1 MNVASLRSWR
11 VFILL
16 ITCFGVA
23 ISVSAQGQSPT
34 SPRPTPQTPA
44 NPDTNTPG
52 AQPTP
57 PAPRGDTRETTR
69 PAPSSRERRRT
80 AEEEAKAKEEAQK
93 KEGGAATAT
102 GEEPKEEEGRKS
114 RREREEA
121 EGDKEA
127 GGGTRAVTGG
137 SAGGSPGGSPSGGA
151 ATTPG
156 ASGRFGS
163 NYEVTSTGEGTF
175 EPMLLREPEYG
186 EVPDEGEA
194 LTFLDGTMALQ
205 EFLSAINLAT
215 GWNIIVSE
223 AIKDT
228 TMNFWIDGV
237 RPKQALEIL
246 KFHKV
251 FYTFEPETKYL
262 YVMGE
267 EEWLQRQY
275 GKLESHEFIVKHA
288 EISYIESILSS
299 LLSATGRIITDQR
312 TGRIYV
318 WDTKDNLEHM
328 TKTFE
333 QLDVELEELALTV
346 KNAEVGD
353 IESVLNSLMTPNGSL
368 MSDPRTAQIFV
379 WDAPA
384 ALERMRTAVEQLDV
398 PLETRKFDITNVDAE
413 NVIDSLEALISERGL
428 IQVDPRFNSLLVTDL
443 PNKLDRIAETV
454 LNLDRPLETRTWVV
468 NYADL
473 DFVADQIEIH
483 IPSEMGEIVVNE
495 DVHQITVTGL
505 PDRLEL
511 IDKLIKVWDVRRSQV
526 LIEAFIVEVG
536 ASVEREFNVNWS
548 YFGISGGAPINV
560 DGGTGFNPDGGNMT
574 IGQLPYNLPSYG
586 GLTLDDSG
594 NITRP
599 ALTNIAGDPVI
610 GAVKGNRLGVTLDYL
625 DQQGKVTVLSS
636 PRVTVQDGEEA
647 IFENARRVPF
657 ISSTSYYNSG
667 VNNNGFAGNNTN
679 RVEFIDV
686 GTILTV
692 TPRITEDH
700 NILMDISAEDSDAVQ
715 VTITSNGEDSTVPEK
730 TTRRA
735 ETQLRVGSAETVVL
749 GGLRK
754 DTSEESVS
762 RTPIL
767 GEIPLIGRLFRYPN
781 NKSANRTLLIFLTPT
796 IVDEYTYP
804 ESDQLAQAEAIL
816 AEDHRH
822 NLKSIWKRWGDKLSM
837 GGNEISVSI
846 GQTGGIHS
854 EGERLTVEDLREGF
868 FEVKLKGKVTVVIRK
883 HPSAPEDVVASVT
896 EAAMEAGLRIAFDDR
911 MVPLV
916 ASPVERDAE
925 GTAVTKAQ

>member
-1 MNVASLRSWR
+1 MNVASMRSWR

-44 NPDTNTPG
+44 APEPSDNSG

-57 PAPRGDTRETTR
+57 PGPRGDTRETTR

-93 KEGGAATAT
+93 AAGGTAATAE
-102 GEEPKEEEGRKS
+102 GAPEEEGRQS
-114 RREREEA
+114 RREREAA
-121 EGDKEA
+121 EGTPES

-137 SAGGSPGGSPSGGA
+137 SAAGGA
-151 ATTPG
+151 PKAAASAG
-156 ASGRFGS
+156 AGGRFGS
-163 NYEVTSTGEGTF
+163 NYAVTSTGEGTF

-186 EVPDEGEA
+186 EVPDEGEP

-228 TMNFWIDGV
+228 TMNFWIDQV
-237 RPKQALEIL
+237 RPKQALDIL

-267 EEWLQRQY
+267 DEWLQRQY
-275 GKLESHEFIVKHA
+275 GKLESHEFVVKHA

-318 WDTKDNLEHM
+318 WDTKDNLEQM

-333 QLDVELEELALTV
+333 QLDVELEELAFTV
-346 KNAEVGD
+346 KHAEVGD
-353 IESVLNSLMTPNGSL
+353 IEGVLNSLMTPNGSL

-384 ALERMRTAVEQLDV
+384 ALDRMRAAVEQLDV

-413 NVIDSLEALISERGL
+413 NVIDSLEAMISERGL

-454 LNLDRPLETRTWVV
+454 LNLDRPLETRTWVI

-495 DVHQITVTGL
+495 EVHQITVTGL
-505 PDRLEL
+505 PDRLDL
-511 IDKLIKVWDVRRSQV
+511 IEKLIKVWDVRRSQV

-560 DGGTGFNPDGGNMT
+560 DGGTGFNPNGGNMT
-574 IGQLPYNLPSYG
+574 IGQLPYNVQAYG

-667 VNNNGFAGNNTN
+667 VNTGGFAGNNTN

-735 ETQLRVGSAETVVL
+735 ETQLRVASAETVVL

-754 DTSEESVS
+754 DSSEESVS

-804 ESDQLAQAEAIL
+804 ESDQLAKAEAIL
-816 AEDHRH
+816 ADDHRH
-822 NLKSIWKRWGDKLSM
+822 NLKSIWKRWGDKMSM
-837 GGNEISVSI
+837 GSNEISVSI

-868 FEVKLKGKVTVVIRK
+868 FEVKLKGQVTVIIRK

-916 ASPVERDAE
+916 ASPAERDAG
-925 GTAVTKAQ
+925 GTAVSKAQ

>member
-1 MNVASLRSWR
+1 MKAASMRSWR
-11 VFILL
+11 IFILFL
-16 ITCFGVA
+16 VCSGMA
-23 ISVSAQGQSPT
+23 ISVSAQGQSPD

-44 NPDTNTPG
+44 TPQSNAG
-52 AQPTP
+52 GSSASPTP
-57 PAPRGDTRETTR
+57 PAPRSSSRDSGKT
-69 PAPSSRERRRT
+69 APPSRERRRT
-80 AEEEAKAKEEAQK
+80 AEEEAKAKEEAKK
-93 KEGGAATAT
+93 KEGPTA
-102 GEEPKEEEGRKS
+102 EV
-114 RREREEA
+114 A

-127 GGGTRAVTGG
+127 EKEGWKRNEEKPKEGEGG
-137 SAGGSPGGSPSGGA
+137 SRAITGGA
-151 ATTPG
+151 AGG
-156 ASGRFGS
+156 APKAAPAGGSGRFGS
-163 NYEVTSTGEGTF
+163 NYAVSSTGEGTF
-175 EPMLLREPEYG
+175 EPILLRDPEYG
-186 EVPDEGEA
+186 DVPDEGEP
-194 LTFLDGTMALQ
+194 LTFLDGQMSLQ

-223 AIKDT
+223 GIKDT
-228 TMNFWIDGV
+228 TLNFWIDQV

-275 GKLESHEFIVKHA
+275 GKLKSHEFVVKHA

-318 WDTKDNLEHM
+318 WDTEDNLEHM
-328 TKTFE
+328 TKTFD
-333 QLDVELEELALTV
+333 QLDVELDELAITV
-346 KNAEVGD
+346 KNADIGD
-353 IESVLNSLMTPNGSL
+353 IEGVLNSLMTPNGSL

-384 ALERMRTAVEQLDV
+384 ALDRMKEAVTQLDV

-443 PNKLDRIAETV
+443 PAKLDRVAETIQ
-454 LNLDRPLETRTWVV
+454 NLDRPLETRTWVV

-473 DFVADQIEIH
+473 DFIADQIEIH

-495 DVHQITVTGL
+495 DVHQVTVTGL
-505 PDRLEL
+505 PDRLDL

-548 YFGISGGAPINV
+548 YFGMSGGAPITV
-560 DGGTGFNPDGGNMT
+560 DGGSGFNPDGGSIN
-574 IGQLPYNLPSYG
+574 IGQLPYNIPAFGDLS
-586 GLTLDDSG
+586 LDDSG
-594 NITRP
+594 NIVRP
-599 ALTNIAGDPVI
+599 ALTNTAGKPVV
-610 GAVKGNRLGVTLDYL
+610 GSVRGNRLGVTLDYL

-657 ISSTSYYNSG
+657 ISSTSYYNST
-667 VNNNGFAGNNTN
+667 VNSGFAGNNTN

-692 TPRITEDH
+692 TPRVTEDH
-700 NILMDISAEDSDAVQ
+700 NILMDINAEDSDAVQ
-715 VTITSNGEDSTVPEK
+715 VVITSNGEDSTVPEK

-754 DTSEESVS
+754 DKSEEAVS

-767 GEIPLIGRLFRYPN
+767 GDIPLIGRLFRYPN
-781 NKSANRTLLIFLTPT
+781 NKSENRTLLIFLTPT

-804 ESDQLAQAEAIL
+804 ESDQLAAAETIL

-822 NLKSIWKRWGDKLSM
+822 NLKSIWKRWGDKISQ

-846 GQTGGIHS
+846 GQTGAIYS
-854 EGERLTVEDLREGF
+854 DGERLKVEDLREGF
-868 FEVKLKGKVTVVIRK
+868 FDVKLKGKVTVVIRK
-883 HPSAPEDVVASVT
+883 HPSAPEDIVSQVT
-896 EAAMEAGLRIAFDDR
+896 EAAMEAGLKISFDDR
-911 MVPLV
+911 MIPLV
-916 ASPVERDAE
+916 AAPVERDAD
-925 GTAVTKAQ
+925 GKPLAKAQ